1 MIERLYLDMDGVL
14 CDFDAQC
21 ERYGC
26 RKAPGKSPSAI
37 DWEIPKKVG
46 PEWWATMDWTDGG
59 EAFFKSCRQVC
70 AERGIEMGILTAIE
84 IPAGVRGKNLWVH
97 WNTDV
102 DNEHLIIVRK
112 GTEKWKFAGP
122 GRVLVDDTPENV
134 RNWGEAGGTGILYG
148 NPRTALAEILRIAD
162 EK

>member
-21 ERYGC
+21 DRYGC

-37 DWEIPKKVG
+37 DWDIPKKVG

-84 IPAGVRGKNLWVH
+84 IPAGIRGM
-97 WNTDV
+97 TS
-102 DNEHLIIVRK
+102 DNIISANKSNHNMMTMKV
-112 GTEKWKFAGP
+112 P
-122 GRVLVDDTPENV
+122 IVL
-134 RNWGEAGGTGILYG
+134 
-148 NPRTALAEILRIAD
+148 
-162 EK
+162 